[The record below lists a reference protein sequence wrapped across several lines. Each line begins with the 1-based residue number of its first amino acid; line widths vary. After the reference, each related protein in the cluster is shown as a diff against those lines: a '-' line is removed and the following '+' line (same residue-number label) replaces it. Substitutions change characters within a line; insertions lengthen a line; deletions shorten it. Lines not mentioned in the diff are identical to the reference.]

1 MMLKFNLSKLMK
13 ERRLSIQD
21 VSNAT
26 NISRPTI
33 SQLYN
38 GNSKGIQFETLNRL
52 LNGLDVDLYEL
63 FEDVFPSNHLHF
75 DVDFID
81 KNDTDPI
88 DEDEPKLQALFFY
101 EENQTENGTVLA
113 FRMPLLTYL
122 DDNNLILLS
131 DYDALEYME
140 LPQRSELALV
150 EYIQGSKT
158 SSLELMMGEIAME
171 VLKIIKNN
179 NINEVIFRSDIGS
192 SALNPKFDGYSFAF
206 LWNIST
212 LKSFDALENYV
223 ILKYGLRS

>member
-1 MMLKFNLSKLMK
+1 MK

-21 VSNAT
+21 VSDAT

-63 FEDVFPSNHLHF
+63 FEDVFPSSHLHF

-81 KNDTDPI
+81 KNVTDPI
-88 DEDEPKLQALFFY
+88 DEDEPKLQASFFY

-122 DDNNLILLS
+122 DDNNLILFS
-131 DYDALEYME
+131 GYDALEDIGV
-140 LPQRSELALV
+140 PQRSEFALT

-171 VLKIIKNN
+171 VLQIIKSNYID
-179 NINEVIFRSDIGS
+179 NIIFRSDIGGAS
-192 SALNPKFDGYSFAF
+192 LNPKFDGYSFIF
-206 LWNIST
+206 LWNFST
-212 LKSFDALENYV
+212 LKSFDSLEKYV
-223 ILKYGLRS
+223 NLKYGL